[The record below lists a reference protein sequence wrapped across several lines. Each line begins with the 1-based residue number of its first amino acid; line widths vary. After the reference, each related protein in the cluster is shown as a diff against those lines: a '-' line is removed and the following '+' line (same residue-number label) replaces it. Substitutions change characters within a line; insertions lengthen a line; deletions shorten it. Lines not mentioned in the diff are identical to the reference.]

1 MGHGSVNKATGLF
14 HDVQW
19 QLTVMTS
26 IDNVFHTCDNDNDF
40 CTIQPLPGANKL
52 HIDEFYI
59 PNRRNIL
66 GGIQIAVSK
75 IEAVSFRAST
85 TRTDV
90 SNCLKAQIYV
100 PHFAYSVPHV
110 FFAIKSKEKIT
121 CFIGER

>member
-1 MGHGSVNKATGLF
+1 MGHGSVKKPTGLF
-14 HDVQW
+14 HDIQW

-26 IDNVFHTCDNDNDF
+26 IDHVFHTCDNDSDF

-85 TRTDV
+85 TTTDV
-90 SNCLKAQIYV
+90 SKC
-100 PHFAYSVPHV
+100 
-110 FFAIKSKEKIT
+110 SKT
-121 CFIGER
+121 QVYFRPFPYCW